1 MTDKY
6 KTSRGEAF
14 KSALADRLL
23 ILDGSTGV
31 EFQRLGLCESDV
43 RGRRFITHTR
53 PLAANFDIMCLSRPE
68 LVARIHDSYLE
79 AGADIIET
87 NTFNSNA
94 LSQSE
99 YGTEA
104 LVREMNRAGAAIARR
119 EADRYTAAEPT
130 KPRFVAGS
138 VGPTSLSA
146 SLPTDVNDP
155 TLRAIDFET
164 LADAYNT
171 QAAGLIEGGADFL
184 LIETIFDLINAK
196 AAAEG
201 ARRAMNELG
210 TDIPLVFSF
219 TVSDASGRI
228 LSGQTPEAILAAI
241 APYTPAAIGFN
252 CSAGPENLA
261 ATVRD
266 FASRSPFPLIFYPNA
281 GMPDRMGRYTLD
293 AEAFASALR
302 PLLEDRCLNIAGGCC
317 GTGPAHIAALAS
329 EAARCGNSP
338 RQCPD
343 ASQVPWLAGL
353 EAFYDNRGFINV
365 GERCNVAGSR
375 KFLRLIK
382 ENNID
387 EALAIAR
394 KQVDDG
400 AMLLDINMDDGMLE
414 ARAEMSRFL
423 RALGSDPMTATV
435 PWMIDSSDF
444 TVIEEALRNV
454 GGRAVVNSISLKHG
468 EDEFLRQ
475 ADIIRRY
482 GAAVVVML
490 FDENGQADT
499 LERKKEVAARAI
511 KLLTEK
517 CGYDRRDIII
527 DPNVLTIAT
536 GMPEHDAYALWFIE
550 AVKWIN
556 ETFPGVKT
564 SGGVSNLSFSFR
576 GNNPLRQSMHAV
588 FLYHAI
594 RAGLSMGIVDPGTKI
609 TYSDIDPVLLEKIE
623 NAILRTSPDA
633 GNELAA
639 AAADF
644 LKDSEAKPLQET
656 AAAQENL
663 PVARRLVNA
672 LKRGDDSHLSE
683 DIPEAV
689 AVCGSA
695 NAVVETVLMQG
706 MEEVGHLF
714 ETGKMF
720 LPQVVKSAR
729 TMHRA
734 VECLKP
740 FLEGDTSTP
749 KARKGLGV
757 VATVKGDVHDI
768 GKNIAAVVLRCNN
781 YEIIDLGVQVDA
793 PAIIEAVRKYK
804 PDFIALSGLIS
815 PSLEEMAKILEA
827 LRAEGIS
834 LPAFVGGAATSE
846 IHTALRLAPAYA
858 PGLVV
863 RVADASQNPLV
874 ASRLAKDFDAEA
886 KAIRQRQQERVRQ
899 YEAESACT
907 NTTPTESSA
916 PAVDWASEPRPVPG
930 FTGIRT
936 LEPIPLSD
944 IIPFINWIYF
954 YNCWKVRPDSD
965 EAAHLKADAEALLAR
980 MSTEGGTMLAQVA
993 FYKAYSTGDAIVAN
1007 GVEIPVPRQ
1016 KPSANRSTCLSLADY
1031 IAPKD
1036 YEDYIGCF
1044 TVTIGEELRKAAPTD
1059 DEYEQLLYQSVC
1071 DRLAEAT
1078 SEYLHRLVRT
1088 ELWGYAPDEPLDYEA
1103 IRQAR
1108 YRGIRPAVGYPS
1120 LPDQKLMH
1128 TLMRLLRPDDLG
1140 IGITENGA
1148 LTPSSTVAA
1157 FYFAS
1162 PRAKYFTV

>member
-1 MTDKY
+1 MTAAK
-6 KTSRGEAF
+6 KTTGGEAF
-14 KSALADRLL
+14 ISALADRLL

-31 EFQRLGLCESDV
+31 EFQRLGLSESDV
-43 RGRRFITHTR
+43 RGRRFMTHTR
-53 PLAANFDIMCLSRPE
+53 PLAANFDIMCLSRPD

-87 NTFNSNA
+87 NTFNSNR
-94 LSQSE
+94 LSQIE
-99 YGTEA
+99 YGTESF
-104 LVREMNRAGAAIARR
+104 VREMNRAGAAIARR
-119 EADRYTAAEPT
+119 EADRHTQKNPS

-138 VGPTSLSA
+138 MGPTALSA
-146 SLPTDVNDP
+146 SLPTDVNDT

-164 LADAYNT
+164 LADAYST

-184 LIETIFDLINAK
+184 LIETAFDLINAK

-201 ARRAMNELG
+201 ARRAMDELD
-210 TDIPLVFSF
+210 TEIPLVFSF

-241 APYTPAAIGFN
+241 APYSPAALGFN

-281 GMPDRMGRYTLD
+281 GLPDRMGRYTLD
-293 AEAFASALR
+293 AEAFAKAIR
-302 PLLEDRCLNIAGGCC
+302 PLLEDGCLNIVGGCC
-317 GTGPAHIAALAS
+317 GTGPAHIAALAA
-329 EAARCGNSP
+329 EAASYADRP
-338 RQCPD
+338 RHCPRS
-343 ASQVPWLAGL
+343 SQVPWLAGL

-400 AMLLDINMDDGMLE
+400 AMLLDINMDDGMLD

-423 RALGSDPMTATV
+423 RALGSDPVPASV

-444 TVIEEALRNV
+444 AVIEEALRNI
-454 GGRAVVNSISLKHG
+454 GGRPVVNSISLKHG
-468 EDEFLRQ
+468 EEEFIRQ
-475 ADIIRRY
+475 AGIIRRY

-490 FDENGQADT
+490 FDEKGQADT
-499 LERKKEVAARAI
+499 LERKKEVAGRAI
-511 KLLTEK
+511 RLLTDK
-517 CGYDRRDIII
+517 CGYERRDIII

-556 ETFPGVKT
+556 DNFPGVKT

-594 RAGLSMGIVDPGTKI
+594 HAGLSMGIVDPGTKV
-609 TYSDIDPVLLEKIE
+609 TYSDIEPVLLEKIE
-623 NAILRTSPDA
+623 NAILYSTPDA

-639 AAADF
+639 VATEF
-644 LKDSEAKPLQET
+644 LKEAEAKTT
-656 AAAQENL
+656 ADAPDESKDI
-663 PVARRLVNA
+663 PVQQRLINA
-672 LKRGDDSHLSE
+672 LKHGDDSHLGE

-689 AVCGSA
+689 AVCGNA

-706 MEEVGHLF
+706 MEEVGRLF

-734 VECLKP
+734 VEYLKP
-740 FLEGDTSTP
+740 FLEGDDTKP

-757 VATVKGDVHDI
+757 IATVKGDVHDI

-793 PAIIEAVRKYK
+793 PAIIEAVRKYN

-827 LRAEGIS
+827 LRNEGIDV
-834 LPAFVGGAATSE
+834 PALVGGAATSE
-846 IHTALRLAPAYA
+846 IHTALRLAPAYS
-858 PGLVV
+858 PGLVI
-863 RVADASQNPLV
+863 RSADASQGPLI
-874 ASRLAKDFDAEA
+874 ASRLAKDFESEA
-886 KAIRQRQQERVRQ
+886 KAIRERQQERIKQ
-899 YEAESACT
+899 YETETAASSTSTAVCT
-907 NTTPTESSA
+907 PS
-916 PAVDWASEPRPVPG
+916 VDWTDEPRPVPS

-936 LEPIPLSD
+936 LKPIPLNE
-944 IIPFINWIYF
+944 IVPYINWIYF
-954 YNCWKVRPDSD
+954 YSCWKVHPESD
-965 EAAHLKADAEALLAR
+965 EAAQLKSDAEAMLGRYISSGA
-980 MSTEGGTMLAQVA
+980 TMLAQVA

-1007 GVEIPVPRQ
+1007 GIEVPVPRQ
-1016 KPSANRSTCLSLADY
+1016 KPSANRDTCLSLADY
-1031 IAPKD
+1031 IAPKE

-1044 TVTIGEELRKAAPTD
+1044 TVTIGPELRKALPAD
-1059 DEYEQLLYQSVC
+1059 DEYEQLLHQSVC

-1078 SEYLHRLVRT
+1078 SEYLHRLVRVK
-1088 ELWGYAPDEPLDYEA
+1088 LWGYAPDEPLDFEA
-1103 IRQAR
+1103 IHKAR

-1120 LPDQKLMH
+1120 LPDQRLMH
-1128 TLMRLLRPDDLG
+1128 TLMRLLHPEELN
-1140 IGITENGA
+1140 ICITENGA

-1162 PRAKYFTV
+1162 PRARYFMV